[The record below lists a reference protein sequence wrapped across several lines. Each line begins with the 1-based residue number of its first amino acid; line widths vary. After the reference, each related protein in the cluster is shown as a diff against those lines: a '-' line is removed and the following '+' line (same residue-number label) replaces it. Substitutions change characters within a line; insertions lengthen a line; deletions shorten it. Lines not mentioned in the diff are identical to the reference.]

1 MVTRYDAMS
10 SRWSSHFWV
19 KMHVFSAF
27 FRIKSKLVDKMMQSN
42 YLCVILDVK
51 RRKLFIFTVFTW
63 FLDKLQDG
71 GHVWWRHRPPTAPSP
86 IKYTSS
92 FREDQRFSTEGK
104 IVSKYCNISNPFNHQ
119 PSTIN
124 PFPYHCGGMTL
135 PVRPG
140 VKSKNKWLISL
151 T

>member
-1 MVTRYDAMS
+1 MVTRYDAIS

-63 FLDKLQDG
+63 FLFLAKIQDG

-119 PSTIN
+119 PSTPSRTTVGVWLCPYVRGLKVKIN
-124 PFPYHCGGMTL
+124 G
-135 PVRPG
+135 
-140 VKSKNKWLISL
+140 S
-151 T
+151 